1 MLLAVPEGLR
11 RASLW
16 AVYVS
21 ETYDTGGKP
30 TKTDLRRSDRPP
42 SEASRAAAAGKSALS
57 TRGERGTFSAARCRY
72 TLRRLPDRAFI
83 RSECPHENL
92 FSIKGRRHEQADQV
106 REDRHIALCRFG
118 GIPFAV

>member
-1 MLLAVPEGLR
+1 MAPWRVPGPIFVLNITPIRWPVAMLLAVPEGLR

-42 SEASRAAAAGKSALS
+42 SEASRPAAAG
-57 TRGERGTFSAARCRY
+57 
-72 TLRRLPDRAFI
+72 
-83 RSECPHENL
+83 
-92 FSIKGRRHEQADQV
+92 
-106 REDRHIALCRFG
+106 
-118 GIPFAV
+118 